1 MMRIIFL
8 LLLIMNSLFSQKKLQ
23 PIGSDIHNFGIITKG
38 EVVKHTF
45 QLKNISKKTLNLDR
59 VESSCGCTA
68 TLLSKKT
75 LKPNEVAKIT
85 AEFNSEGF
93 TGFQEKHIYVYEKN
107 NPTPV
112 YTLKIQATIFVELE
126 VTPLYMV
133 FDNAIV
139 GVDKQSIVQIINRTN
154 KKIKILKIE
163 NPYDNLILKIDK
175 NELNPGEYATISGI
189 FSPRVSGLI
198 RGSFFIHTDSKQ
210 KKIEIKFYS
219 NVKDKL

>member
-1 MMRIIFL
+1 MRTYILILFL
-8 LLLIMNSLFSQKKLQ
+8 FTITLPAQKKLQ
-23 PIGSDIHNFGIITKG
+23 PIGTDVHNFGIITKG
-38 EVVKHTF
+38 EIVKHTF
-45 QLKNISKKTLNLDR
+45 ELKNVTKKTLNIEK

-75 LKPNEVAKIT
+75 LKPNDKVKIT

-93 TGFQEKHIYVYEKN
+93 IGFQEKNIYVYEKD
-107 NPTPV
+107 NPSPI
-112 YTLKIQATIFVELE
+112 YTLKIQATVQVEVE

-139 GVDKQSIVQIINRTN
+139 GVDKKSLIQLINRTN

-163 NPYDNLILKIDK
+163 NPYDNLHLTIDK
-175 NELNPGEYATISGI
+175 YELNPGEFTTIEGI
-189 FSPRVSGLI
+189 FTPKVSGLI
-198 RGSFFIHTDSKQ
+198 RGSFKVYTDSKQ
-210 KKIEIKFYS
+210 KVIEIRFYS